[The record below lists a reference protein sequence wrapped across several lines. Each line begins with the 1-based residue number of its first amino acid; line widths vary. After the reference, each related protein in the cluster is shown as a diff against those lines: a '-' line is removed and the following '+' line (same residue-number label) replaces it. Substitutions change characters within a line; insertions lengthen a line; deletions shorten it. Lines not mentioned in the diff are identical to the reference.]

1 MEPQSAFL
9 DKLSPEIRLFI
20 YSHVFGLVI
29 KPSSSDTALGMKKHR
44 AEDTVYLPDIPLDPS
59 ILATNRFI
67 YNEALPVL
75 YRDKI
80 IRGTTRDF
88 KQLLENPN
96 FTAHA
101 RHIEIADCLSSYGD
115 ADLHSILCRL
125 QSLPRVRSLAILSDC
140 LYSLGQDARPRL
152 YTVPRFCEEADLGEA
167 TCVDIGRY
175 QLHGKFSKFQVV
187 HRRLVQLWPSVKS
200 TPEDYDPVQ
209 DFESMRTKWPPRGNS
224 QDFTRW
230 YLQTSLRCW
239 VGLAEEVRKVGV
251 AHSLEPHDDSV
262 KCPHVPKGARL
273 MIFVEFFGS
282 MCPFDFNSLNMNT
295 EGDLG
300 LFLED
305 CPCPVHH
312 LGPEHGH
319 ELLSRFTEMLSFE
332 ITVYHSEY
340 DNRGRLQ
347 KRWRGAHWA
356 ETDGCMPTIEFMLMH
371 QDIAMA
377 GLPDSH
383 YFRHPIRPN
392 ELVVMDQAELW
403 IYYERYLCQGIFSCN
418 SHHEASLFG
427 DLEKKQLT
435 NLVFAM
441 LNFSFDRDR
450 TDDENYIP
458 DLNAWSANLLRRYI
472 LASGQAEPFEIAM
485 LDNVYAEDLRAIV
498 RAVQKLLVWGK
509 ENDDFLRL
517 APPRRTF
524 APEDFD
530 DDLYEPFA
538 WLYGPLLMNC
548 CRWYLNTSNLGLNW
562 EPYLTNRSEGSP
574 PRLHSYANRRA

>member
-1 MEPQSAFL
+1 
-9 DKLSPEIRLFI
+9 
-20 YSHVFGLVI
+20 
-29 KPSSSDTALGMKKHR
+29 MKKHR

-80 IRGTTRDF
+80 IRGTTHDF
-88 KQLLENPN
+88 KLLLENSN

-101 RHIEIADCLSSYGD
+101 RHIEIADCLSSYRD
-115 ADLHSILCRL
+115 ADFHDILCRL
-125 QSLPRVRSLAILSDC
+125 QSLPRLRSLAILSDC

-230 YLQTSLRCW
+230 YLQTYLRCW

-262 KCPHVPKGARL
+262 ECPHVPKGARL
-273 MIFVEFFGS
+273 KIFIEFFGS
-282 MCPFDFNSLNMNT
+282 MCPFDFNSLDMNT

-312 LGPEHGH
+312 L
-319 ELLSRFTEMLSFE
+319 
-332 ITVYHSEY
+332 
-340 DNRGRLQ
+340 D
-347 KRWRGAHWA
+347 
-356 ETDGCMPTIEFMLMH
+356 
-371 QDIAMA
+371 
-377 GLPDSH
+377 
-383 YFRHPIRPN
+383 
-392 ELVVMDQAELW
+392 
-403 IYYERYLCQGIFSCN
+403 
-418 SHHEASLFG
+418 
-427 DLEKKQLT
+427 
-435 NLVFAM
+435 
-441 LNFSFDRDR
+441 
-450 TDDENYIP
+450 
-458 DLNAWSANLLRRYI
+458 
-472 LASGQAEPFEIAM
+472 
-485 LDNVYAEDLRAIV
+485 
-498 RAVQKLLVWGK
+498 AV
-509 ENDDFLRL
+509 
-517 APPRRTF
+517 P
-524 APEDFD
+524 
-530 DDLYEPFA
+530 
-538 WLYGPLLMNC
+538 
-548 CRWYLNTSNLGLNW
+548 
-562 EPYLTNRSEGSP
+562 
-574 PRLHSYANRRA
+574 